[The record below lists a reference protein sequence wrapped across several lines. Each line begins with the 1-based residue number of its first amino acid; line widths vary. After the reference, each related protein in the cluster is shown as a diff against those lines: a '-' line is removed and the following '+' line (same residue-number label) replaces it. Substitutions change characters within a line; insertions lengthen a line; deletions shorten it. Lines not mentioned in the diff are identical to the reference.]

1 MVYLDLGMRTLTHVP
16 THGSLERESGRLK
29 TMEGINLK
37 FKGRVSR
44 RSNCLFKDL
53 HKFIFVPILETER
66 ETTFK
71 DCNYMN
77 NEGVSSFYALMIKGT
92 IKENKHLLLFLC
104 CITLRYLIRSKC
116 A

>member
-1 MVYLDLGMRTLTHVP
+1 MDLCFWTIADSLHYGLFGLGNADTYARTYT
-16 THGSLERESGRLK
+16 RLPGK
-29 TMEGINLK
+29 RKRPFEDNGEGINLK

-66 ETTFK
+66 EMTFK

-77 NEGVSSFYALMIKGT
+77 N
-92 IKENKHLLLFLC
+92 
-104 CITLRYLIRSKC
+104 
-116 A
+116 